1 MIGDNGWLTH
11 YNHHTPF
18 SWLPRPAHVQ
28 QLLPLP
34 CKQNGGSLAF
44 LAFYNFLSC
53 SLNSLS
59 SALVLLS
66 NVADKKEPSPATLA
80 FERPIKGFR
89 LKMVLNGAK

>member
-66 NVADKKEPSPATLA
+66 NVADKKKNHLLLLLPL
-80 FERPIKGFR
+80 KGQ
-89 LKMVLNGAK
+89 

>member
-1 MIGDNGWLTH
+1 MDGLLITITIPLLAGYRVPPM
-11 YNHHTPF
+11 YNNYYHFLANKTEDPY
-18 SWLPRPAHVQ
+18 
-28 QLLPLP
+28 
-34 CKQNGGSLAF
+34 SLAF
-44 LAFYNFLSC
+44 LTFYNFLSC